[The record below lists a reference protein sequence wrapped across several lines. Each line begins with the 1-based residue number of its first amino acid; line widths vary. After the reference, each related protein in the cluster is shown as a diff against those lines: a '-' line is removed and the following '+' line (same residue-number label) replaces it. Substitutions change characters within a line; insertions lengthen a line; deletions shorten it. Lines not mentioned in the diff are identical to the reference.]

1 MMMVSSSSDCERE
14 SSFVGVKNEE
24 TEGNFKDI
32 SHSLL
37 GVDARAHT
45 HTHTFIISENF
56 TSCTATIHD
65 ARDDEVNEIYHCR
78 RNHRNYREEDKMK
91 THHHDD
97 EKKLE
102 TLAEMMH
109 LMKEIHEQRARETDE
124 RIKDIAEKWK
134 RGSEER
140 DVIAE
145 KRYEETLSKLDALW
159 EGMSVKLLHRLND
172 YEERLEALERARSA
186 PPPPRGGGG
195 QENDDGDAT
204 AEKSN
209 RKIKRIQQQQHEQQ
223 QNSIADRR
231 RRLDNMYAKLEDLKG

>member
-1 MMMVSSSSDCERE
+1 
-14 SSFVGVKNEE
+14 
-24 TEGNFKDI
+24 
-32 SHSLL
+32 
-37 GVDARAHT
+37 
-45 HTHTFIISENF
+45 
-56 TSCTATIHD
+56 
-65 ARDDEVNEIYHCR
+65 
-78 RNHRNYREEDKMK
+78 MK

-140 DVIAE
+140 
-145 KRYEETLSKLDALW
+145 SKLDALW
-159 EGMSVKLLHRLND
+159 EGMSVKLMHRLND
-172 YEERLEALERARSA
+172 FEERLEALERARSE

-209 RKIKRIQQQQHEQQ
+209 RKIKRIQQQHQQQ

>member
-1 MMMVSSSSDCERE
+1 
-14 SSFVGVKNEE
+14 
-24 TEGNFKDI
+24 
-32 SHSLL
+32 
-37 GVDARAHT
+37 
-45 HTHTFIISENF
+45 
-56 TSCTATIHD
+56 
-65 ARDDEVNEIYHCR
+65 
-78 RNHRNYREEDKMK
+78 MK
-91 THHHDD
+91 THHD

-124 RIKDIAEKWK
+124 HIKDIAEKWK

-159 EGMSVKLLHRLND
+159 EGMSVKLMHRLND
-172 YEERLEALERARSA
+172 FEERLEALEQARSQ

-195 QENDDGDAT
+195 GQENDPT

-209 RKIKRIQQQQHEQQ
+209 RKIKRIQQQHQQQ

>member
-1 MMMVSSSSDCERE
+1 
-14 SSFVGVKNEE
+14 
-24 TEGNFKDI
+24 
-32 SHSLL
+32 
-37 GVDARAHT
+37 
-45 HTHTFIISENF
+45 
-56 TSCTATIHD
+56 
-65 ARDDEVNEIYHCR
+65 
-78 RNHRNYREEDKMK
+78 MK
-91 THHHDD
+91 TRHD

-124 RIKDIAEKWK
+124 HIKDIAEKWK
-134 RGSEER
+134 GGSEER

-145 KRYEETLSKLDALW
+145 KRYEETLSKLDTLW
-159 EGMSVKLLHRLND
+159 EGMSVKLVHRLND
-172 YEERLEALERARSA
+172 FEERLEALEKARSQ
-186 PPPPRGGGG
+186 PPPPSGGGGGG

-209 RKIKRIQQQQHEQQ
+209 RKIKRIQQHHQQQ

>member
-1 MMMVSSSSDCERE
+1 
-14 SSFVGVKNEE
+14 
-24 TEGNFKDI
+24 
-32 SHSLL
+32 
-37 GVDARAHT
+37 
-45 HTHTFIISENF
+45 
-56 TSCTATIHD
+56 
-65 ARDDEVNEIYHCR
+65 
-78 RNHRNYREEDKMK
+78 MK
-91 THHHDD
+91 THRHDD

-140 DVIAE
+140 
-145 KRYEETLSKLDALW
+145 SKLDALW
-159 EGMSVKLLHRLND
+159 EGMSVKLMHRLND
-172 YEERLEALERARSA
+172 FEERLEALERARSE

-209 RKIKRIQQQQHEQQ
+209 RKIKRIQQQHQQQ

>member
-1 MMMVSSSSDCERE
+1 M
-14 SSFVGVKNEE
+14 
-24 TEGNFKDI
+24 
-32 SHSLL
+32 
-37 GVDARAHT
+37 
-45 HTHTFIISENF
+45 
-56 TSCTATIHD
+56 
-65 ARDDEVNEIYHCR
+65 NEIYHCR

-91 THHHDD
+91 THHRRDDD

-102 TLAEMMH
+102 TLAEMMR

-159 EGMSVKLLHRLND
+159 EGMSVKLMHRLND
-172 YEERLEALERARSA
+172 FEERLEALERARSE
-186 PPPPRGGGG
+186 PPPRGG

-209 RKIKRIQQQQHEQQ
+209 RKIKRIQQQQQQQQQQ

>member
-1 MMMVSSSSDCERE
+1 
-14 SSFVGVKNEE
+14 
-24 TEGNFKDI
+24 
-32 SHSLL
+32 
-37 GVDARAHT
+37 
-45 HTHTFIISENF
+45 
-56 TSCTATIHD
+56 
-65 ARDDEVNEIYHCR
+65 
-78 RNHRNYREEDKMK
+78 MK
-91 THHHDD
+91 TRHD

-124 RIKDIAEKWK
+124 HIKDIAEKWK

-145 KRYEETLSKLDALW
+145 KRYEETLSKLDTLW
-159 EGMSVKLLHRLND
+159 EGMSVKLMHRLND
-172 YEERLEALERARSA
+172 FEERLEALEKARSQ
-186 PPPPRGGGG
+186 PPLPRGGGGG

-209 RKIKRIQQQQHEQQ
+209 RKIKRIQQHHQQQ

>member
-1 MMMVSSSSDCERE
+1 
-14 SSFVGVKNEE
+14 
-24 TEGNFKDI
+24 
-32 SHSLL
+32 
-37 GVDARAHT
+37 
-45 HTHTFIISENF
+45 
-56 TSCTATIHD
+56 
-65 ARDDEVNEIYHCR
+65 
-78 RNHRNYREEDKMK
+78 MK
-91 THHHDD
+91 TRHD

-124 RIKDIAEKWK
+124 HVQTIAEKWK

-145 KRYEETLSKLDALW
+145 KRYEETLSKLDTLW
-159 EGMSVKLLHRLND
+159 EGMSVKLVHRLND
-172 YEERLEALERARSA
+172 FEERLKALEKARSQ
-186 PPPPRGGGG
+186 PPPPSGGGGGG

-209 RKIKRIQQQQHEQQ
+209 RKIKRIQQHHQQQ

>member
-1 MMMVSSSSDCERE
+1 
-14 SSFVGVKNEE
+14 
-24 TEGNFKDI
+24 
-32 SHSLL
+32 
-37 GVDARAHT
+37 
-45 HTHTFIISENF
+45 
-56 TSCTATIHD
+56 
-65 ARDDEVNEIYHCR
+65 
-78 RNHRNYREEDKMK
+78 MK
-91 THHHDD
+91 TRHD

-124 RIKDIAEKWK
+124 HIQTIAEKWK

-145 KRYEETLSKLDALW
+145 KRYEETLSKLDTLW
-159 EGMSVKLLHRLND
+159 EGMSVKLMHRLND
-172 YEERLEALERARSA
+172 FEERLEALEKARSQ
-186 PPPPRGGGG
+186 PPLPRGGGGG

-209 RKIKRIQQQQHEQQ
+209 RKIKRIQQHHQQQ

>member
-1 MMMVSSSSDCERE
+1 
-14 SSFVGVKNEE
+14 
-24 TEGNFKDI
+24 
-32 SHSLL
+32 
-37 GVDARAHT
+37 
-45 HTHTFIISENF
+45 
-56 TSCTATIHD
+56 
-65 ARDDEVNEIYHCR
+65 
-78 RNHRNYREEDKMK
+78 MK
-91 THHHDD
+91 THHRRDDD

-140 DVIAE
+140 
-145 KRYEETLSKLDALW
+145 SKLDALW
-159 EGMSVKLLHRLND
+159 EGMSVKLMHRLND
-172 YEERLEALERARSA
+172 FEERLEALEIARSE

-209 RKIKRIQQQQHEQQ
+209 RKIKRIQQQHQQQ

>member
-1 MMMVSSSSDCERE
+1 
-14 SSFVGVKNEE
+14 
-24 TEGNFKDI
+24 
-32 SHSLL
+32 
-37 GVDARAHT
+37 
-45 HTHTFIISENF
+45 
-56 TSCTATIHD
+56 
-65 ARDDEVNEIYHCR
+65 
-78 RNHRNYREEDKMK
+78 MK

-124 RIKDIAEKWK
+124 HIKDIAEKWK

-145 KRYEETLSKLDALW
+145 KRYEETLSKLDTLW
-159 EGMSVKLLHRLND
+159 EGMSVKLMHRLND
-172 YEERLEALERARSA
+172 FEERLEALEKARSQ
-186 PPPPRGGGG
+186 PPLPRGGGGG

-209 RKIKRIQQQQHEQQ
+209 RKIKRIQQHHQQ
-223 QNSIADRR
+223 QQKSIADRR

>member
-1 MMMVSSSSDCERE
+1 
-14 SSFVGVKNEE
+14 
-24 TEGNFKDI
+24 
-32 SHSLL
+32 
-37 GVDARAHT
+37 
-45 HTHTFIISENF
+45 
-56 TSCTATIHD
+56 
-65 ARDDEVNEIYHCR
+65 
-78 RNHRNYREEDKMK
+78 MK
-91 THHHDD
+91 THHD

-124 RIKDIAEKWK
+124 HIQTIAEKWK

-145 KRYEETLSKLDALW
+145 KRYEETLSKLDTLW
-159 EGMSVKLLHRLND
+159 EGMSVKLVHRLND
-172 YEERLEALERARSA
+172 FEERLEALERARSE
-186 PPPPRGGGG
+186 PSPPRGGGG
-195 QENDDGDAT
+195 QENDPT

-209 RKIKRIQQQQHEQQ
+209 RKIKRIQQHHQQQ

>member
-1 MMMVSSSSDCERE
+1 
-14 SSFVGVKNEE
+14 
-24 TEGNFKDI
+24 
-32 SHSLL
+32 
-37 GVDARAHT
+37 
-45 HTHTFIISENF
+45 
-56 TSCTATIHD
+56 
-65 ARDDEVNEIYHCR
+65 
-78 RNHRNYREEDKMK
+78 MK
-91 THHHDD
+91 THHDD

-124 RIKDIAEKWK
+124 HIKDIAEKWK

-159 EGMSVKLLHRLND
+159 EGMSVKLMHRLND
-172 YEERLEALERARSA
+172 FEERLEALEQARSQ

-195 QENDDGDAT
+195 GQENDPT

-209 RKIKRIQQQQHEQQ
+209 RKIKRIQQHHQQQ

>member
-1 MMMVSSSSDCERE
+1 
-14 SSFVGVKNEE
+14 
-24 TEGNFKDI
+24 
-32 SHSLL
+32 
-37 GVDARAHT
+37 
-45 HTHTFIISENF
+45 
-56 TSCTATIHD
+56 
-65 ARDDEVNEIYHCR
+65 
-78 RNHRNYREEDKMK
+78 MK
-91 THHHDD
+91 THHDD

-124 RIKDIAEKWK
+124 HIQTIAEKWK

-145 KRYEETLSKLDALW
+145 KRYEETLSKLDTHW
-159 EGMSVKLLHRLND
+159 EGMSVKLMHRLND
-172 YEERLEALERARSA
+172 FEERLEALEKARSQ
-186 PPPPRGGGG
+186 PPLPRGGGGG
-195 QENDDGDAT
+195 QENVDGDAT

-209 RKIKRIQQQQHEQQ
+209 RKIKRIQQQHQQQ

>member
-1 MMMVSSSSDCERE
+1 
-14 SSFVGVKNEE
+14 
-24 TEGNFKDI
+24 
-32 SHSLL
+32 
-37 GVDARAHT
+37 
-45 HTHTFIISENF
+45 
-56 TSCTATIHD
+56 
-65 ARDDEVNEIYHCR
+65 
-78 RNHRNYREEDKMK
+78 MK
-91 THHHDD
+91 THRHDD

-124 RIKDIAEKWK
+124 HIKDIAEKWK

-159 EGMSVKLLHRLND
+159 EGMSVKLMHRLND
-172 YEERLEALERARSA
+172 FEERLEALEIARSE

-204 AEKSN
+204 A
-209 RKIKRIQQQQHEQQ
+209 
-223 QNSIADRR
+223 
-231 RRLDNMYAKLEDLKG
+231 

>member
-1 MMMVSSSSDCERE
+1 
-14 SSFVGVKNEE
+14 
-24 TEGNFKDI
+24 
-32 SHSLL
+32 
-37 GVDARAHT
+37 
-45 HTHTFIISENF
+45 
-56 TSCTATIHD
+56 
-65 ARDDEVNEIYHCR
+65 
-78 RNHRNYREEDKMK
+78 MK
-91 THHHDD
+91 TRHD

-159 EGMSVKLLHRLND
+159 EGMSVKLMHRLND
-172 YEERLEALERARSA
+172 FEERLEALEKARSQ
-186 PPPPRGGGG
+186 PPPPSGGGGGG

-209 RKIKRIQQQQHEQQ
+209 RKIKRIQQHHQQQ

>member
-1 MMMVSSSSDCERE
+1 
-14 SSFVGVKNEE
+14 
-24 TEGNFKDI
+24 
-32 SHSLL
+32 
-37 GVDARAHT
+37 
-45 HTHTFIISENF
+45 
-56 TSCTATIHD
+56 
-65 ARDDEVNEIYHCR
+65 VNEIYHCR
-78 RNHRNYREEDKMK
+78 RNHPRNYREEDKMK
-91 THHHDD
+91 THHRRDDD

-102 TLAEMMH
+102 TLAEMMR

-159 EGMSVKLLHRLND
+159 EGMSVKLMHRLND
-172 YEERLEALERARSA
+172 FEERLEALERARSA

-209 RKIKRIQQQQHEQQ
+209 RKIKRIQQQHQQQQ

>member
-1 MMMVSSSSDCERE
+1 
-14 SSFVGVKNEE
+14 
-24 TEGNFKDI
+24 
-32 SHSLL
+32 
-37 GVDARAHT
+37 
-45 HTHTFIISENF
+45 
-56 TSCTATIHD
+56 
-65 ARDDEVNEIYHCR
+65 
-78 RNHRNYREEDKMK
+78 MK
-91 THHHDD
+91 TRHD

-124 RIKDIAEKWK
+124 HIQTIAEKWK

-159 EGMSVKLLHRLND
+159 EGMSVKLMHRLND
-172 YEERLEALERARSA
+172 FEERLEALEKARSQ
-186 PPPPRGGGG
+186 PPPPSGGGGGG

-209 RKIKRIQQQQHEQQ
+209 RKIKRIQQHHQQQ

>member
-1 MMMVSSSSDCERE
+1 
-14 SSFVGVKNEE
+14 
-24 TEGNFKDI
+24 
-32 SHSLL
+32 
-37 GVDARAHT
+37 
-45 HTHTFIISENF
+45 
-56 TSCTATIHD
+56 
-65 ARDDEVNEIYHCR
+65 
-78 RNHRNYREEDKMK
+78 MK
-91 THHHDD
+91 THYD

-102 TLAEMMH
+102 TLAEMIH

-124 RIKDIAEKWK
+124 RIKTIAQKWK

-145 KRYEETLSKLDALW
+145 KRYEETLSKLDTLW
-159 EGMSVKLLHRLND
+159 EGMSVKLVHRLND
-172 YEERLEALERARSA
+172 FEERLEALEKARSQ
-186 PPPPRGGGG
+186 PPPPSGGV

-209 RKIKRIQQQQHEQQ
+209 RNIKRIQQQHQQQ

>member
-1 MMMVSSSSDCERE
+1 
-14 SSFVGVKNEE
+14 
-24 TEGNFKDI
+24 
-32 SHSLL
+32 
-37 GVDARAHT
+37 
-45 HTHTFIISENF
+45 
-56 TSCTATIHD
+56 
-65 ARDDEVNEIYHCR
+65 
-78 RNHRNYREEDKMK
+78 MK
-91 THHHDD
+91 THHDD

-124 RIKDIAEKWK
+124 HIQTIAEKWK

-145 KRYEETLSKLDALW
+145 KRYEETLSKLDTLW
-159 EGMSVKLLHRLND
+159 EGMSVKLVHRLND
-172 YEERLEALERARSA
+172 FEERLEALEKARSQ
-186 PPPPRGGGG
+186 PPPPSGGGGGG

-209 RKIKRIQQQQHEQQ
+209 RKIKRIQQHHQQQ

>member
-1 MMMVSSSSDCERE
+1 
-14 SSFVGVKNEE
+14 
-24 TEGNFKDI
+24 
-32 SHSLL
+32 
-37 GVDARAHT
+37 
-45 HTHTFIISENF
+45 
-56 TSCTATIHD
+56 
-65 ARDDEVNEIYHCR
+65 
-78 RNHRNYREEDKMK
+78 MK
-91 THHHDD
+91 THHDE

-124 RIKDIAEKWK
+124 HIKDIAEKWK

-145 KRYEETLSKLDALW
+145 KRYEETLSKLDTLW
-159 EGMSVKLLHRLND
+159 EGMSVKLVHRLND
-172 YEERLEALERARSA
+172 FEERLEALEKARS
-186 PPPPRGGGG
+186 PPRGGGGG

-209 RKIKRIQQQQHEQQ
+209 RKIKRIQQHQQQQ

>member
-1 MMMVSSSSDCERE
+1 
-14 SSFVGVKNEE
+14 
-24 TEGNFKDI
+24 
-32 SHSLL
+32 
-37 GVDARAHT
+37 
-45 HTHTFIISENF
+45 
-56 TSCTATIHD
+56 
-65 ARDDEVNEIYHCR
+65 
-78 RNHRNYREEDKMK
+78 MK

-140 DVIAE
+140 
-145 KRYEETLSKLDALW
+145 SKLDALW
-159 EGMSVKLLHRLND
+159 EGMSVKLMHRLND
-172 YEERLEALERARSA
+172 FEERLEALEIARSE

-209 RKIKRIQQQQHEQQ
+209 RKIKRIQQQQQQQQQ

>member
-1 MMMVSSSSDCERE
+1 
-14 SSFVGVKNEE
+14 
-24 TEGNFKDI
+24 
-32 SHSLL
+32 
-37 GVDARAHT
+37 
-45 HTHTFIISENF
+45 
-56 TSCTATIHD
+56 
-65 ARDDEVNEIYHCR
+65 
-78 RNHRNYREEDKMK
+78 MK
-91 THHHDD
+91 THHRRDDD

-140 DVIAE
+140 
-145 KRYEETLSKLDALW
+145 SKLDALW
-159 EGMSVKLLHRLND
+159 EGMSVKLMHRLND
-172 YEERLEALERARSA
+172 FEERLEALERARSE

-209 RKIKRIQQQQHEQQ
+209 RKIKRIQQQHQQQ

>member
-1 MMMVSSSSDCERE
+1 ML
-14 SSFVGVKNEE
+14 
-24 TEGNFKDI
+24 T
-32 SHSLL
+32 
-37 GVDARAHT
+37 RAHT

-91 THHHDD
+91 THHRRDDD

-102 TLAEMMH
+102 TLAEMMR

-140 DVIAE
+140 
-145 KRYEETLSKLDALW
+145 SKLDALW
-159 EGMSVKLLHRLND
+159 EGMSVKLMHRLND
-172 YEERLEALERARSA
+172 FEERLEALERARSE

>member
-1 MMMVSSSSDCERE
+1 
-14 SSFVGVKNEE
+14 
-24 TEGNFKDI
+24 
-32 SHSLL
+32 
-37 GVDARAHT
+37 
-45 HTHTFIISENF
+45 
-56 TSCTATIHD
+56 
-65 ARDDEVNEIYHCR
+65 
-78 RNHRNYREEDKMK
+78 MK
-91 THHHDD
+91 TRHD

-124 RIKDIAEKWK
+124 HIKDIAEKWK

-159 EGMSVKLLHRLND
+159 EGMSVKLMHRLD
-172 YEERLEALERARSA
+172 DFEERLEALERARSE
-186 PPPPRGGGG
+186 PPPRGGGG

-209 RKIKRIQQQQHEQQ
+209 RKIKRIQQQQQQQQQ

>member
-1 MMMVSSSSDCERE
+1 M
-14 SSFVGVKNEE
+14 
-24 TEGNFKDI
+24 
-32 SHSLL
+32 
-37 GVDARAHT
+37 
-45 HTHTFIISENF
+45 
-56 TSCTATIHD
+56 
-65 ARDDEVNEIYHCR
+65 NEIYHCR

-91 THHHDD
+91 THHRRDDD

-102 TLAEMMH
+102 TLAEMMR

-159 EGMSVKLLHRLND
+159 EGMSVKLMHRLND
-172 YEERLEALERARSA
+172 FEERLEALERARSE

-209 RKIKRIQQQQHEQQ
+209 RKIKRIQQQQQQQQ

>member
-1 MMMVSSSSDCERE
+1 
-14 SSFVGVKNEE
+14 
-24 TEGNFKDI
+24 
-32 SHSLL
+32 
-37 GVDARAHT
+37 
-45 HTHTFIISENF
+45 
-56 TSCTATIHD
+56 
-65 ARDDEVNEIYHCR
+65 
-78 RNHRNYREEDKMK
+78 MK
-91 THHHDD
+91 THRHDD

-140 DVIAE
+140 
-145 KRYEETLSKLDALW
+145 SKLDALW
-159 EGMSVKLLHRLND
+159 EGMSVKLMHRLND
-172 YEERLEALERARSA
+172 FEERLEALEIARSE

-209 RKIKRIQQQQHEQQ
+209 RKIKRIQQQQQQQQQ

>member
-1 MMMVSSSSDCERE
+1 
-14 SSFVGVKNEE
+14 
-24 TEGNFKDI
+24 
-32 SHSLL
+32 
-37 GVDARAHT
+37 
-45 HTHTFIISENF
+45 
-56 TSCTATIHD
+56 
-65 ARDDEVNEIYHCR
+65 
-78 RNHRNYREEDKMK
+78 MK
-91 THHHDD
+91 THHRRDDD

-140 DVIAE
+140 
-145 KRYEETLSKLDALW
+145 SKLDALW
-159 EGMSVKLLHRLND
+159 EGMSVKLMHRLND
-172 YEERLEALERARSA
+172 FEERLEALERARSE

-209 RKIKRIQQQQHEQQ
+209 RKIKRIQQQQQQQQQ